1 MDGSSSTKPDVP
13 FDDDALDWICVRI
26 DAIRALIQSL
36 PHEGA
41 LTDVDTLLAVA
52 HAEASRHRDNTQQKK
67 PAAPA
72 RDGELSLRWPEQ

>member
-1 MDGSSSTKPDVP
+1 MDGSNSTKADVP
-13 FDDDALDWICVRI
+13 FDNDALDWICVRI

-52 HAEASRHRDNTQQKK
+52 HAEASRHRHQGVERR
-67 PAAPA
+67 AADAP
-72 RDGELSLRWPEQ
+72 